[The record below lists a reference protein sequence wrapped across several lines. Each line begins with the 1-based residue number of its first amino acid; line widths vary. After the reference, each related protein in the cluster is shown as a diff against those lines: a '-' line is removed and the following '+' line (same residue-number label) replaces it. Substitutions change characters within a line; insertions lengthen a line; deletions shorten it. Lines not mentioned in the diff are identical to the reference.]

1 MKEKSPQEEKAAIRQ
16 VQLINEALTNA
27 KDNGGQWLNH
37 AGMMAPRIYPKGP
50 MVSPFNALVLQLNAD
65 RENYPSSQYVF
76 FHTAKAAGIPVIGK
90 EKGTPFNWYAWD
102 RYVNKHDP
110 KDVIDA
116 GDYKKLTPEQQAEY
130 KGVQQR
136 QIRVLF
142 NLDQTVMPH
151 AEEDKYRSVLDRFGS
166 ANERGN
172 LKMEER
178 QLRAS
183 VNNFIKQMKE
193 YLVPVRRE
201 ASETAHYDTE
211 KDAVY
216 MPDQKKYAEYP
227 EYVQELMRQIVSAT
241 GHQQRLAREGMVMKG
256 GHAPGDYA
264 DRYERLV
271 VEVASA
277 IKMNELGLLAKV
289 SPQNIT
295 LIDGWT
301 RELQEN
307 PCMIDALE
315 ADVNNALDVIR
326 KAEQG
331 EKIEYARSRTQAQID
346 ELQQKQKPQVD
357 SREAAILC
365 DILRHGGMKIDDRN
379 FASPEEK
386 REFLEKFDLTYYNK
400 GLEEAMALTVI
411 NNKDEMTDEQLRE
424 ANEQVELAYG
434 EALKNAD
441 SINRLCREY
450 LPDVWNSRSD
460 HYLIHDMLRRIP
472 NEHDRSMVVVK
483 DSKSGIYDV
492 MLPGGAM
499 AGGYVNLPG
508 GERKLFR
515 VTPDEVMSQSEREA
529 ANATITN
536 FALKGFPLSRIE
548 SALKKDGASYV
559 RFYNIDGPLSFKA
572 DDGFYAGRTA
582 HEISYKGGRFNELS
596 RFDVSGAVEAA
607 NSVLFDRVQMLKDD
621 NARWAFYIKP
631 KDGESFCIYPEKE
644 DVNRFFSTLRQGHQ
658 SQADRLR
665 MELGQKYYELVRT
678 NPSLR
683 FNIFNDIPEGVDV
696 SRITRVNVYKTKE
709 DKIMCAPKIEGNE
722 NVKPREITRDQWN
735 RMFVAEDMAEYK
747 TSLAAKVFADLL
759 GAKVTQSQ
767 SETAAPEV
775 VKPEPKVES
784 VEVEKTEEIEET
796 QSVRMRR

>member
-16 VQLINEALTNA
+16 VQLINEALTGA
-27 KDNGGQWLNH
+27 KERGGQWLNH
-37 AGMMAPRIYPKGP
+37 SGMMAPRIYPKGP
-50 MVSPFNALVLQLNAD
+50 MVSPFNALALQLNAD

-76 FHTAKAAGIPVIGK
+76 FHTAKAAGIPVVGK

-102 RYVNKHDP
+102 MYVNKHDP
-110 KDVIDA
+110 KDIITA
-116 GDYKKLTPEQQAEY
+116 GDYKKLTTEQQAEY

-172 LKMEER
+172 LKAEER

-183 VNNFIKQMKE
+183 VNNFIKQMKD
-193 YLVPVRRE
+193 YLVPIRRE
-201 ASETAHYDTE
+201 ASESAHYDTE

-216 MPDQKKYAEYP
+216 MPDQRKYAEYP
-227 EYVQELMRQIVSAT
+227 EYIQELMRQIVSAT

-277 IKMNELGLLAKV
+277 IKMNELGLPGKV

-295 LIDGWT
+295 LIDNWT

-331 EKIEYARSRTQAQID
+331 EKIEYARFRTQAQID

-357 SREAAILC
+357 SHEAVILC
-365 DILRHGGMKIDDRN
+365 DILRHGGMKIDDHN

-400 GLEEAMALTVI
+400 ELEEAMALTKG
-411 NNKDEMTDEQLRE
+411 KDP
-424 ANEQVELAYG
+424 EQVELAYG

-441 SINRLCREY
+441 SINRLCMEY
-450 LPDVWNSRSD
+450 LPDVWNSKSN
-460 HYLIHDMLRRIP
+460 HYLIHDMIRQIP
-472 NEHDRSMVVVK
+472 NEDDRSMVVIK
-483 DSKSGIYDV
+483 DTKSGTYDV

-499 AGGYVNLPG
+499 EGGYVNLPN
-508 GERKLFR
+508 GERKRFR
-515 VTPDEVMSQSEREA
+515 MTPDEVMSKEERAA
-529 ANATITN
+529 ANASVTG
-536 FALKGFPLSRIE
+536 FGLKGFSLARIE
-548 SALKKDGASYV
+548 AALKRDGARYV
-559 RFYNIDGPLSFKA
+559 RFYNDNGKLSFNA
-572 DDGFYAGRTA
+572 DDGFYEGRTV
-582 HEISYKGGRFNELS
+582 HEMSFKGNRLNEVA
-596 RFDVSGAVEAA
+596 RIDVSGAVEAA
-607 NSVLFDRVQMLKDD
+607 NSVLFDHVQMLKDD

-658 SQADRLR
+658 SEADRLR
-665 MELGQKYYELVRT
+665 MELGQKYYELVKT

-709 DKIMCAPKIEGNE
+709 DKIMCAPKIEGMD
-722 NVKPREITRDQWN
+722 NVKPREISRDQWN

-747 TSLAAKVFADLL
+747 TSLAAKVFSDLL
-759 GAKVTQSQ
+759 GAKVSQ
-767 SETAAPEV
+767 SETAAQEV
-775 VKPEPKVES
+775 VRPEAKVES
-784 VEVEKTEEIEET
+784 VEVEKTEEIEEK

>member
-16 VQLINEALTNA
+16 VQLINEALTGA
-27 KDNGGQWLNH
+27 KERDGQWLNH

-76 FHTAKAAGIPVIGK
+76 FHTAKAAGIPVVGK

-102 RYVNKHDP
+102 MYVNKHDP
-110 KDVIDA
+110 KDIITA
-116 GDYKKLTPEQQAEY
+116 GDYKKLPSEQQAEY

-136 QIRVLF
+136 QIRMLF

-151 AEEDKYRSVLDRFGS
+151 AEEDKYRTVLDRFGS

-172 LKMEER
+172 LKSEER

-183 VNNFIKQMKE
+183 VNNFVKQMKD

-201 ASETAHYDTE
+201 ASESAHYDTE

-227 EYVQELMRQIVSAT
+227 EYVQELLRQIISAT

-277 IKMNELGLLAKV
+277 VKMNELGLPAKI

-295 LIDGWT
+295 LIDSWT

-315 ADVNNALDVIR
+315 ADLNNALDVIR

-331 EKIEYARSRTQAQID
+331 EKIEYARFRTKAQID

-357 SREAAILC
+357 SREAVILC

-379 FASPEEK
+379 FSSPEEK

-411 NNKDEMTDEQLRE
+411 NNKDEMNDQQLRD
-424 ANEQVELAYG
+424 AKEQVELAYG

-441 SINRLCREY
+441 SINRLCSEY
-450 LPDVWNSRSD
+450 LPDVWNSKSN
-460 HYLIHDMLRRIP
+460 HYLIHDMIRQIP
-472 NEHDRSMVVVK
+472 NEIDRSMVVVK
-483 DSKSGIYDV
+483 DSKSGVYDV
-492 MLPGGAM
+492 MLPSGAM
-499 AGGYVNLPG
+499 AGGYVNLPN

-515 VTPDEVMSQSEREA
+515 VSPDEVMSQEERA
-529 ANATITN
+529 NANATLTN
-536 FALKGFPLSRIE
+536 FALKGFPLARIE
-548 SALKKDGASYV
+548 AALKRDGAKYV
-559 RFYNIDGPLSFKA
+559 RLYNNDGRLSFNA
-572 DDGFYAGRTA
+572 DDGFYEGKTV
-582 HEISYKGGRFNELS
+582 HEMSYRGDKLS
-596 RFDVSGAVEAA
+596 EVARLDVSGAVEAA

-621 NARWAFYIKP
+621 NARWAFFIKP
-631 KDGESFCIYPEKE
+631 KDGDSFCIYPEKE

-658 SQADRLR
+658 SEADRLR
-665 MELGQKYYELVRT
+665 MELGQKYYELVKT
-678 NPSLR
+678 IPSLR

-709 DKIMCAPKIEGNE
+709 DKIMCAPKIEGAD
-722 NVKPREITRDQWN
+722 NVKPREISRDQWN

-747 TSLAAKVFADLL
+747 TSLAAKVFADVL
-759 GAKVTQSQ
+759 GAGVSR
-767 SETAAPEV
+767 SEAQASEV

-784 VEVEKTEEIEET
+784 VEVEKTEEVEET